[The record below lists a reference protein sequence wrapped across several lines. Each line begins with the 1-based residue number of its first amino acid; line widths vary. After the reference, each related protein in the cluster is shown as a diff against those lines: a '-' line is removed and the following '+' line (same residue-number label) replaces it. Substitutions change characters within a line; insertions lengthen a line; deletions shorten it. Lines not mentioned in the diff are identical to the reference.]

1 MNFLLTLA
9 QLGSNDPEVDTPLK
23 KFIWFGL
30 VPMAILA
37 IIFGGGMLLKRAEM
51 KARAEREALRKQQ
64 NGSV

>member
-30 VPMAILA
+30 LPIGLLV

-64 NGSV
+64 NGPS